1 MEGEYDIAVVG
12 GGIAGL
18 SAGLAAARLGRRT
31 LVLTGGV
38 LGGQLLS
45 IERIDGYPGFPDGVP
60 GYDLC
65 PMAEEQ
71 AAAAGADFA
80 ATEATALAPADGGW
94 RLDTGEGPV
103 TARGVVIATGTRLRT
118 LGVPGEARL
127 FGKGVSHCASCDAP
141 LMRGK
146 PVVVVGGGD
155 SAAQEALT
163 LAPHTASVTIVHRGA
178 ALSAQASYRDRL
190 SAQSNVTVRFG
201 AVVEEVLGADGVTGV
216 RLRDTAAGAAAE
228 VAAAGVFVFVG
239 LAPNTAFLGGRLA
252 LDAAG
257 RIVTDAALRTAS
269 PGICAAG
276 TVRAGAA
283 GRAAAAAGDGS
294 AAAVALDRFLASR
307 DWR

>member
-18 SAGLAAARLGRRT
+18 SAGLAAARLGRRAV
-31 LVLTGGV
+31 VLTGGV

-65 PMAEEQ
+65 PMVEEQ

-80 ATEATALAPADGGW
+80 ATEATALAPAGGGW

-103 TARGVVIATGTRLRT
+103 AARGVVIATGTHLRT
-118 LGVPGEARL
+118 LGVPGEERL
-127 FGKGVSHCASCDAP
+127 FGRGVSHCASCDAP
-141 LMRGK
+141 LLRGK

-163 LAPHTASVTIVHRGA
+163 LAPHASSITIVHRGA
-178 ALSAQASYRDRL
+178 ALSAQAAYRDRL
-190 SAQSNVTVRFG
+190 SAQANVIVRFG

-216 RLRDTAAGAAAE
+216 RVRDTASGAAAE

-239 LAPNTAFLGGRLA
+239 LAPNTAFLDGRLA

-257 RIVTDAALRTAS
+257 RIVTDAALRTGL
-269 PGICAAG
+269 PGISAAG

-283 GRAAAAAGDGS
+283 GRAAASAGDGV
-294 AAAVALDRFLASR
+294 AAAVALDRFLGGGA
-307 DWR
+307 WR